1 MTNTDN
7 PDAYEAHL
15 LSRGSPAN
23 VFLGQP
29 ILTDQITREGL
40 QVVWCRLEHVLQQ
53 GIPGHIVE
61 LGCYAGTTSLFIRRQ
76 LDHYKQSAHR
86 EFHVYDSFEG
96 LPEKSQQDASAAGVD
111 FMAGK
116 LQVNKRQFIKNF
128 QSASLQLP
136 VIHKCWFDNLTGA
149 DVPAAIAFAFLDGDF
164 YGSILTSLKLVWP
177 HVSQGGAVLIDDYQ
191 RESLPGV
198 ERAVRD
204 FFQDKPMP
212 AIQASHNIAV
222 LIKP

>member
-1 MTNTDN
+1 MADTTN

-15 LSRGSPAN
+15 LSRGSAAN

-29 ILTDQITREGL
+29 ILTDQISRDGL
-40 QVVWCRLEHVLQQ
+40 QVVWRQLEHVLQQ
-53 GIPGHIVE
+53 EIPGHVVE

-76 LDHYKQSAHR
+76 LDRYNQSARR

-96 LPEKSQQDASAAGVD
+96 LPEKSLQDASAAGVD
-111 FMAGK
+111 FTAGK
-116 LQVNKRQFIKNF
+116 LQVGKQQFIKNF

-136 VIHKCWFDNLTGA
+136 VIHKGWFDSLTTA
-149 DVPAAIAFAFLDGDF
+149 DIPAGIAFAFLDGDF

-177 HVSQGGAVLIDDYQ
+177 HISRGGILLIDDYQ

-204 FFQDKPMP
+204 FFQGKPVP
-212 AIQASHNIAV
+212 EVQASHNIAV
-222 LIKP
+222 IVKP